1 MGEVVVREARP
12 EDDEVVGEILV
23 SGYLTRYAEKMPEV
37 VLSDR
42 RKAELRD
49 VASKRKESLVLV
61 AELDGKVVGTV
72 AVWAPGATAS
82 EAWLPAACDL
92 RHLAFDPAVQ
102 GRGLSKPLLD
112 EAGGRAAI
120 VPLRDSEL
128 EPADVESIARLRNR
142 SRARVERPRER
153 LERAVAR
160 ELRAEHLVDFVD
172 AGIAAQER
180 GAVGAQRRHGQL
192 GVVLI

>member
-1 MGEVVVREARP
+1 MGEVVVRDARP
-12 EDDEVVGEILV
+12 GDDEVVGEILV

-37 VLSDR
+37 VLTER

-49 VASKRKESLVLV
+49 VASKRKEALVLV

-72 AVWAPGATAS
+72 AVWPPDAAAS

-112 EAGGRAAI
+112 EAER
-120 VPLRDSEL
+120 
-128 EPADVESIARLRNR
+128 
-142 SRARVERPRER
+142 RARQMGARHVCLHVRRGNKG
-153 LERAVAR
+153 VANLYMR
-160 ELRAEHLVDFVD
+160 RGYLRAPEGDLELPEVSLD
-172 AGIAAQER
+172 AYYLTLR
-180 GAVGAQRRHGQL
+180 
-192 GVVLI
+192 

>member
-102 GRGLSKPLLD
+102 GRELSKPLLD
-112 EAGGRAAI
+112 EAEGRARHMGARYI
-120 VPLRDSEL
+120 CLHVRRGNKGVATLYMRRGYVRAPEGDLELPEVSLDAYYLTLR
-128 EPADVESIARLRNR
+128 
-142 SRARVERPRER
+142 
-153 LERAVAR
+153 
-160 ELRAEHLVDFVD
+160 
-172 AGIAAQER
+172 
-180 GAVGAQRRHGQL
+180 
-192 GVVLI
+192 